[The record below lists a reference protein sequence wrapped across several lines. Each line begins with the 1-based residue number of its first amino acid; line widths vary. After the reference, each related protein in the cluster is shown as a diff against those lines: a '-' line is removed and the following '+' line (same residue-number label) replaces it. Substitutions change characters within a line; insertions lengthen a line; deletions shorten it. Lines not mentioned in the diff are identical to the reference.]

1 MEEKNALVCGN
12 GPSLREINYER
23 LPKDYDVFR
32 CNQFYFED
40 KYYAGKNIQYAFFN
54 SHVFFEQ
61 YYTIK
66 NIIDKDEYDIK
77 NIVCSS
83 FNLEDI
89 DGEKFIRNFYNYFPD
104 AIFGFDLIKQLKE
117 FHSFIKFNEIYN
129 DQRITSGIYMCAFAV
144 AMGYKNIY
152 ISGIDFYSNKNQP
165 YLFKHQTNNV
175 LKLIPEFKNETK
187 TNIHNKNFDL
197 KALEFLSKTYNVN
210 FYSLNQ
216 NSELSKHIK
225 LASIIRENGD
235 FVIDNKPKDYIN
247 DILLPASNT
256 YKKFKKLPLPVIKN
270 NLWFRLIKDLVR
282 LPSDI
287 KHYLKDKR

>member
-1 MEEKNALVCGN
+1 MEEKNALICGN
-12 GPSLREINYER
+12 GPSLREIEYEK
-23 LPKDYDVFR
+23 LPKNYDVFR

-54 SHVFFEQ
+54 PYVFFEQ

-83 FNLEDI
+83 FGLESIDSRNLLE
-89 DGEKFIRNFYNYFPD
+89 FFYNYFPD
-104 AIFGFDLIKQLKE
+104 TIFGFDLIKQLKE

-129 DQRITSGIYMCAFAV
+129 EQRITSGIYMCAFAV

-165 YLFKHQTNNV
+165 YLFKYQTNNV
-175 LKLIPEFKNETK
+175 LKLIPEFKNEIKAT
-187 TNIHNKNFDL
+187 IHSKNFDL

-216 NSELSKHIK
+216 NSELSKYIK
-225 LASIIRENGD
+225 LASIIRGNND
-235 FVIDNKPKDYIN
+235 FVIDNKPKDYID
-247 DILLPASNT
+247 DILLPANNT
-256 YKKFKKLPLPVIKN
+256 YKKFKKFPLPVIKN